1 MYIGTLSEKFRKEI
15 TAEDQRRGVAVQA
28 DRKKEK
34 VTQVPKFIKSVR
46 PKKTHTYETFLNIAN
61 YVVSIPKPKYVL
73 RLNL

>member
-1 MYIGTLSEKFRKEI
+1 
-15 TAEDQRRGVAVQA
+15 
-28 DRKKEK
+28 